1 MDTDRR
7 ELHRGGVVVRVEPQV
22 FDLLQHLIRH
32 RERVVSKDELLA
44 EVWHGRI
51 VSEATLSSRINAAR
65 SALGDNGEQQR
76 LIRTVPR
83 KGFRFIGGVREQ
95 ERGAATF
102 EPAQLEAPDR
112 AKETTFTTASPE
124 RALGAVV
131 DQAGERGSWD
141 DHPCN
146 DHAARLLVQFL
157 RHVENKVRV
166 WPGLINRGYAV
177 SIDNGVIIAEVVCGA
192 GVGGDEFHGLAPCV
206 C

>member
-1 MDTDRR
+1 LDTDRR

-95 ERGAATF
+95 ERAQRRSSPPNSKLPIVRRRPRSRPPHQSGLW
-102 EPAQLEAPDR
+102 AQLSIKPASAAVGMITR
-112 AKETTFTTASPE
+112 ATIT
-124 RALGAVV
+124 RLGFSSNFCAM
-131 DQAGERGSWD
+131 
-141 DHPCN
+141 
-146 DHAARLLVQFL
+146 
-157 RHVENKVRV
+157 
-166 WPGLINRGYAV
+166 
-177 SIDNGVIIAEVVCGA
+177 
-192 GVGGDEFHGLAPCV
+192 
-206 C
+206 